1 MRKVWYKVGYKF
13 KEHWHY
19 IRVEESELTQVILEL
34 LAYSP
39 KISITHKEE
48 LKEIETLE
56 RRAAEKLEE
65 SEKVFGKMNTV
76 TISDRAYW
84 AGIRAVLEK
93 LKEEQS

>member
-39 KISITHKEE
+39 KYQSPIRRKSNDKEG
-48 LKEIETLE
+48 TE
-56 RRAAEKLEE
+56 RNRNT
-65 SEKVFGKMNTV
+65 GKK
-76 TISDRAYW
+76 SRRKA
-84 AGIRAVLEK
+84 
-93 LKEEQS
+93 